1 VRQYCVVTQKQPP
14 LMGLLAS
21 VASVAVITALVY
33 ALKQAV
39 PVVSTGVVYM
49 LAVLL
54 VSSRWGLW
62 FGVLTAVLSALAFN
76 FFHIPPTGQF
86 SIADGEN
93 WVALVVFVVV
103 ALVTSTMAST
113 AAARAEE
120 AERGRREADLTA
132 EMARLLL
139 GGGSVEESLRTVAQ
153 RIAEAYELPSVSV
166 ELAWVDSDPR
176 RRAVPLIVDGNRI
189 GTVLVPMSI
198 DPVVFDALQDRVVPA
213 LETLVGAARRR
224 DELEAQVIETKALR
238 RSNVV
243 KTTLL
248 RTVSHDL
255 RSPLT
260 AITAAAGGLA
270 SPNLDDDERRELT
283 SVISDESARLSR
295 LVDNLLDLSRIQAG
309 SADPRADWCSVEELV
324 QGAIESVPTP
334 PGGFDVE
341 LDPDLPLLQADAA
354 QLERAFANVLEN
366 SAHFAGSEPVVV
378 RGRLTGRAVILR
390 VTDHGPGVPSGELE
404 RIFEPF
410 YRSRER
416 AGAGAGSGLGLAIA
430 RGFLEAN
437 GGRIRA
443 ESLPGQ
449 GTSFVI
455 QLPVPATAPTPSV
468 TSDQAAE

>member
-1 VRQYCVVTQKQPP
+1 MA
-14 LMGLLAS
+14 L
-21 VASVAVITALVY
+21 ITGLVY
-33 ALKQAV
+33 GLKEIV

-49 LAVLL
+49 LAVL
-54 VSSRWGLW
+54 VVASRWGPW
-62 FGVLTAVLSALAFN
+62 FGVLTAILSALAFN

-93 WVALVVFVVV
+93 WVALVVFVIV
-103 ALVTSTMAST
+103 ALVTSTLSGTAMART
-113 AAARAEE
+113 AE

-139 GGGSVEESLRTVAQ
+139 GGGSIEESLRTVAQ

-189 GTVLVPMSI
+189 GTVLVPMAI
-198 DPVVFDALQDRVVPA
+198 DPAVFDALQDRVVPA

-270 SPNLDDDERRELT
+270 SPNLDDDQRRELT

-295 LVDNLLDLSRIQAG
+295 LVDNLLDLSRLQAG
-309 SADPRADWCSVEELV
+309 SADPRTDWCSVEELV
-324 QGAIESVPTP
+324 QGAIESVGAP

-341 LDPDLPLLQADAA
+341 LDPNLPLIEADAA
-354 QLERAFANVLEN
+354 QLERALANVLEN
-366 SAHFAGSEPVVV
+366 ASHFAGSEPVVI
-378 RGRLTGRAVILR
+378 RGRLAGRLAILR
-390 VTDHGPGVPSGELE
+390 VTDHGPGVPGDELE

-410 YRSRER
+410 YRSRDR
-416 AGAGAGSGLGLAIA
+416 AGAGTGLGLAIA

-455 QLPVPATAPTPSV
+455 HLPVPANAPTPTPS
-468 TSDQAAE
+468 AERTAE

>member
-1 VRQYCVVTQKQPP
+1 
-14 LMGLLAS
+14 M
-21 VASVAVITALVY
+21 
-33 ALKQAV
+33 

-54 VSSRWGLW
+54 VSGRWGLW
-62 FGVLTAVLSALAFN
+62 LGVLTAVLSALAFN
-76 FFHIPPTGQF
+76 FFHIPPTGEF

-93 WVALVVFVVV
+93 WVALGVFVVA
-103 ALVTSTMAST
+103 ALVTSTLAGT
-113 AAARAEE
+113 ATARAEE

-139 GGGSVEESLRTVAQ
+139 GGGSIEESLRAVGQ

-166 ELAWVDSDPR
+166 ELAWVDSDAR
-176 RRAVPLIVDGNRI
+176 RRAVPLIVNGNRI
-189 GTVLVPMSI
+189 GTVLVPSAV
-198 DPVVFDALQDRVVPA
+198 DPAVFDALQDRVVPA

-224 DELEAQVIETKALR
+224 DELESQLIETKALR

-260 AITAAAGGLA
+260 AITTAAGGLA
-270 SPNLDDDERRELT
+270 SPNLDDEQRRELT
-283 SVISDESARLSR
+283 SVIADESARLSR
-295 LVDNLLDLSRIQAG
+295 LVDNLLDLSRLQAG
-309 SADPRADWCSVEELV
+309 SAEPRTDWCSIDEVV
-324 QGAIESVPTP
+324 HGAIESVSP
-334 PGGFDVE
+334 PAGGFDVE
-341 LDPDLPLLQADAA
+341 LDPDLPLIQADPA
-354 QLERAFANVLEN
+354 QLERALANVFEN
-366 SAHFAGSEPVVV
+366 SARFAGANPVVV
-378 RGRLTGRAVILR
+378 RGRLAGRVAILR
-390 VTDHGPGVPSGELE
+390 VTDRGPGVPSDELE
-404 RIFEPF
+404 LIFEPF

-416 AGAGAGSGLGLAIA
+416 TGSGSGLGLAIA

-455 QLPVPATAPTPSV
+455 QMPVPAKAPTPSASGER
-468 TSDQAAE
+468 TGE